1 LYKIQPKTL
10 FLGRN
15 VIYLPS
21 CHSTNDSALEIIQF
35 NPPTEGTVVITDN
48 QTAGRGQRGASWE
61 ATSHQNLTFSLIL
74 YPTFISAH
82 QQFKLNQA
90 ISLGINA
97 FLRKKGIQDAWV
109 KWPND
114 MYVGEKKIG
123 GILIENSLY
132 GSTLKTS
139 IVGIGLNIKQLSFE
153 NPKATS
159 LALVLQQFDISLSV
173 CLEEVI
179 EEIDRYYQLVAD
191 TSNWALIH
199 QLYESHLL
207 GIGQKRDY
215 LDESGNRFRGVI
227 RGVHPAGLLQIE
239 REDGTLQ
246 LFDLKQVA
254 FCFQDE

>member
-1 LYKIQPKTL
+1 MYKIQPKTL

-21 CHSTNDSALEIIQF
+21 CHSTNDSAFEIIQL
-35 NPPTEGTVVITDN
+35 NPPIEGTVVITDN

-74 YPTFISAH
+74 YPSFLPAY

-97 FLRKKGIQDAWV
+97 FLRKQGIQDALI

-114 MYVGEKKIG
+114 IYVGEKKLG
-123 GILIENSLY
+123 GILIENTLY
-132 GSTLKTS
+132 GSIIKTS
-139 IVGIGLNIKQLSFE
+139 IVGIGLNVRQRVFE

-159 LALVLQQFDISLSV
+159 LASVLLNNNFDLSI
-173 CLEEVI
+173 CLEGLL
-179 EEIDRYYQLVAD
+179 EEIDRFYQMVAD
-191 TSNWALIH
+191 TTNWALIH

-215 LDESGNRFRGVI
+215 LDEAGNRFQGMI
-227 RGVHPAGLLQIE
+227 RGVHPSGLLQIE
-239 REDGTLQ
+239 KQDGTLQ
-246 LFDLKQVA
+246 LFDLKQVS
-254 FCFQDE
+254 FCFM